1 MGRSTFPFYISDPS
15 VFLVVSVTQIL
26 TKIQNDPDYEYFKPL
41 DPSDVKFAQPGRVCS
56 RKDKDDLI

>member
-1 MGRSTFPFYISDPS
+1 MGRSTFPCYISDPS
-15 VFLVVSVTQIL
+15 VFLVISVTQIL

-41 DPSDVKFAQPGRVCS
+41 DPTDVKFVQLGRVCS